1 MAQSENKQEM
11 QQDLTEHTET
21 SPTDVQGDLT
31 KTQISGSDHATE
43 PTEPVSDVT
52 ATDVA
57 TGETENTVSEEST
70 DDVTLT
76 DACGEENGLKIFGII
91 TNSEPLPAWLR

>member
-43 PTEPVSDVT
+43 PTEPVS
-52 ATDVA
+52 
-57 TGETENTVSEEST
+57 VSYT
-70 DDVTLT
+70 HLTLPT
-76 DACGEENGLKIFGII
+76 
-91 TNSEPLPAWLR
+91 TPYV